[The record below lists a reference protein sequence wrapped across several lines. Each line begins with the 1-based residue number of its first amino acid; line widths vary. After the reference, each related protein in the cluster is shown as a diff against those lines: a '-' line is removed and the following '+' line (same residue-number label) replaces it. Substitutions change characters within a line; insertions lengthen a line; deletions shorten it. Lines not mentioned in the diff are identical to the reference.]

1 MAFSGEYMVPIQEA
15 QKLERELADMTK
27 QINPYEREAAKAAI
41 NALKRELAEIT
52 KQRDH
57 YKAACDQYSE
67 DEMLCELQD
76 ITKQRDEWKANHDN
90 QVAINRALR
99 DRPDLGER
107 AKTVDALIKQR
118 DALAEAIET
127 LEAERKD
134 LRDYPL
140 RDAPGHSHD
149 VKSTWDETGE
159 PCSWCLAWD
168 EARAAL
174 AATKGGS
181 HE

>member
-1 MAFSGEYMVPIQEA
+1 MRNTPITDELARQFAGKRLSSREA
-15 QKLERELADMTK
+15 GSVWSLCRDLERELGDMTK
-27 QINPYEREAAKAAI
+27 QRN
-41 NALKRELAEIT
+41 
-52 KQRDH
+52 H

-67 DEMLCELQD
+67 DEMLCKLAEV
-76 ITKQRDEWKANHDN
+76 T
-90 QVAINRALR
+90 
-99 DRPDLGER
+99 
-107 AKTVDALIKQR
+107 KQR